1 MTNSKGTALER
12 AETGTMTLE
21 QMSEKMAFSPLVDVV
36 ETNDA
41 LEVLAELPG
50 VSLEGLQVK
59 LEDDVLTIYGRVTP
73 DDLAEARPLYR
84 EFETGDFFRAFRLT
98 GDFDRDRIE
107 AILRNGVLR
116 VVLTKS
122 MHARPRQIDVKA
134 I

>member
-1 MTNSKGTALER
+1 MANAKGTALER

-21 QMSEKMAFSPLVDVV
+21 QMSEKAAYSPLVDIV

-41 LEVLAELPG
+41 LEVIADLPG

-73 DDLAEARPLYR
+73 DDLAKARPLYR
-84 EFETGDFFRAFRLT
+84 EFESGDFFRAFRLT
-98 GDFDRDRIE
+98 GDFDRDQIE

-116 VVLTKS
+116 VVLKKS
-122 MHARPRQIDVKA
+122 PHARPRQIDVKA
-134 I
+134 V